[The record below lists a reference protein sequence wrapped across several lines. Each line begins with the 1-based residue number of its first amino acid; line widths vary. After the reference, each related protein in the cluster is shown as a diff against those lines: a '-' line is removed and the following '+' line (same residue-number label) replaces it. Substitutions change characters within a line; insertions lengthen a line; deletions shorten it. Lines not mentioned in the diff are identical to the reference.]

1 MPERK
6 IGGMETVAAIWMFFK
21 ECLSTE
27 WFKGFMVMTGVV
39 VAITS
44 VVSARTI
51 ARRKQTADLM
61 FGTRSDEK
69 LSDGY
74 KCLAR
79 LHNAA
84 DSNMRALAREDK
96 RNSDEANE
104 VRYVLNHWER
114 VFVGL
119 RQGIYD
125 EKMLRE
131 ANYNTV
137 LKTWAQAKP
146 YIEAV
151 REAEQRQTYYQCLE
165 FYAKRW
171 RKKPLEVLK

>member
-1 MPERK
+1 
-6 IGGMETVAAIWMFFK
+6 METVAAIWMFCK

-61 FGTRSDEK
+61 FGTRSDQK

-84 DSNMRALAREDK
+84 DANMRALAREDK

-131 ANYNTV
+131 ANFNTV

-171 RKKPLEVLK
+171 KKKPLEVLK

>member
-1 MPERK
+1 
-6 IGGMETVAAIWMFFK
+6 MEFVDIFWTALKGCLAA
-21 ECLSTE
+21 E
-27 WFKGFMVMTGVV
+27 WFRGFMIMTGVV

-51 ARRKQTADLM
+51 ARKKQTADLM

-165 FYAKRW
+165 LYAKQWKR
-171 RKKPLEVLK
+171 KPLSLLK

>member
-1 MPERK
+1 
-6 IGGMETVAAIWMFFK
+6 MELV
-21 ECLSTE
+21 LSFWGWLTE
-27 WFKGFMVMTGVV
+27 LFGSKGFRGFLIMTGVV
-39 VAITS
+39 VAIAS
-44 VVSARTI
+44 VISARNT
-51 ARRKQTADLM
+51 ARKKQTADLL

-74 KCLAR
+74 KCLQR
-79 LHNAA
+79 LHNSDDA
-84 DSNMRALAREDK
+84 NMRALTKEDK
-96 RNSDEANE
+96 KNSEDANQI
-104 VRYVLNHWER
+104 RYVLNHWER

-137 LKTWAQAKP
+137 IKTFNQARA

-151 REAEQRQTYYQCLE
+151 RELEQRPTYYQCLE
-165 FYAKRW
+165 RAAKRW
-171 RKKPLEVLK
+171 KRKPLAVLKK

>member
-1 MPERK
+1 
-6 IGGMETVAAIWMFFK
+6 MEWMVALWTALVGI
-21 ECLSTE
+21 LGAE
-27 WFKGFMVMTGVV
+27 WFKGLIVLIGVV

-44 VVSARTI
+44 VLSARTI
-51 ARRKQTADLM
+51 AQRKQTADLL
-61 FGTRSDEK
+61 FGTRADEK

-74 KCLAR
+74 KCLQR

-84 DSNMRALAREDK
+84 DTNMRALATPAKRE
-96 RNSDEANE
+96 SEEAHQ

-131 ANYNTV
+131 SNYNIV

-146 YIEAV
+146 YVEAV
-151 REAEQRQTYYQCLE
+151 RESEQKLTYYQCLE
-165 FYAKRW
+165 KYAKRW
-171 RKKPLEVLK
+171 KKRPLEILKQ

>member
-1 MPERK
+1 MDFLNL
-6 IGGMETVAAIWMFFK
+6 IFSVLATI
-21 ECLSTE
+21 LSAE
-27 WFKGFMVMTGVV
+27 WFKGLVISIGVI
-39 VAITS
+39 VAIVS
-44 VVSARTI
+44 VMSAKTT

-61 FGTRSDEK
+61 FGTRADEK
-69 LSDGY
+69 LSQGY
-74 KCLAR
+74 KRLAQ
-79 LHNAA
+79 LHNAEDA
-84 DSNMRALAREDK
+84 NMRALAKDDK

-137 LKTWAQAKP
+137 LNTWAQAKP

-151 REAEQRQTYYQCLE
+151 RETEKKQTYYQCLE
-165 FYAKRW
+165 RYAEQWKR
-171 RKKPLEVLK
+171 KPLELLR